1 MYYYCIYDDNMIKYY
16 ILLLI
21 NTRFVF
27 VVMYHTIRYVV
38 FCACSL
44 NCNNIVCVVGSSSV
58 VLRCGII

>member
-1 MYYYCIYDDNMIKYY
+1 MIKYY